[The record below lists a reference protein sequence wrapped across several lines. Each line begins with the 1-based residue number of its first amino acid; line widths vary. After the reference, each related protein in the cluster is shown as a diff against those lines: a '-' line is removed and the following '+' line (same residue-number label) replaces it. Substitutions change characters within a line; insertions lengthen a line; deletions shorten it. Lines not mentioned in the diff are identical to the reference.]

1 LRSIGTGRSGLRG
14 SRGLCTSVNSS
25 EGDVTVKNL
34 IARFVREDEGQDV
47 IEYAL
52 LAAFI
57 SIIAAT
63 IFSTIGGNLTTIF
76 NKVQTQTA
84 GAAAS

>member
-1 LRSIGTGRSGLRG
+1 
-14 SRGLCTSVNSS
+14 
-25 EGDVTVKNL
+25 VKNL

-57 SIIAAT
+57 AIAAAT
-63 IFSTIGGNLTTIF
+63 MINTIGGNILSIF
-76 NKVQTQTA
+76 TNVQTQTGIAA
-84 GAAAS
+84 GGGS